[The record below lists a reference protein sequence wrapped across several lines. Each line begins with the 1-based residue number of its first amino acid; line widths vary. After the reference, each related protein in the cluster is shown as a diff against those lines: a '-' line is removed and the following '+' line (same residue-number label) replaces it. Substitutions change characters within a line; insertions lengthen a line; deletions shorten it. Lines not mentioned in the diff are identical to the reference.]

1 MNVANVGDLSLGQW
15 AARVR
20 GWNRAHGSEENKAPS
35 ESEFDLAVEKAMG
48 SA

>member
-20 GWNRAHGSEENKAPS
+20 GWNRAHGNEETKAPS
-35 ESEFDLAVEKAMG
+35 AREFDLAVERAIG